1 MVSFPVVRGRR
12 FNRQIPPSAR
22 WRGPKIAELL
32 NVLIKP
38 NSLRAVAG
46 RLEFNRIDEAAIVAL
61 GRPESSLPGTVEA
74 TK

>member
-1 MVSFPVVRGRR
+1 
-12 FNRQIPPSAR
+12 
-22 WRGPKIAELL
+22 L